1 MFRDV
6 EVGDVDRQ
14 GDMLGTVGATGTDL
28 CRETLDPPRWCKA
41 PLQDGLL
48 KGREALGNL
57 KHQPTPC
64 LNAPGE
70 VTPIPSWLLALVCP
84 ETSL

>member
-14 GDMLGTVGATGTDL
+14 GDMLRTVGATGTDL
-28 CRETLDPPRWCKA
+28 CCETLNPPRWCKA

-48 KGREALGNL
+48 RGEGSIRESQTQALHL
-57 KHQPTPC
+57 PQY
-64 LNAPGE
+64 
-70 VTPIPSWLLALVCP
+70 SR
-84 ETSL
+84 

>member
-28 CRETLDPPRWCKA
+28 CRETLDP
-41 PLQDGLL
+41 
-48 KGREALGNL
+48 
-57 KHQPTPC
+57 
-64 LNAPGE
+64 
-70 VTPIPSWLLALVCP
+70 S
-84 ETSL
+84 

>member
-6 EVGDVDRQ
+6 EVGDVDGQ
-14 GDMLGTVGATGTDL
+14 SDMLGTVGATGTDL
-28 CRETLDPPRWCKA
+28 CCETLDPPRWCKA

-48 KGREALGNL
+48 RGKGSVREPQTAALSL
-57 KHQPTPC
+57 

-70 VTPIPSWLLALVCP
+70 VIPIFTAPK
-84 ETSL
+84 